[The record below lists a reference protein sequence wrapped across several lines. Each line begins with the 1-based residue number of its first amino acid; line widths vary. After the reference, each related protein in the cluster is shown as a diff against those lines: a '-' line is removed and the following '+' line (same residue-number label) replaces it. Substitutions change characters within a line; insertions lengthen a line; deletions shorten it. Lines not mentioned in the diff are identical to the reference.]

1 MGSLYPTLSQVI
13 VSYLALGIYVHSVWI
28 YSKMGVL
35 HSIPLCSR
43 GSGANQVE
51 PLDLDKNNNE
61 ASVVFTSQPQPIAPL
76 NFPPHNVVDF
86 QNFEKERTRLKDT
99 VLINSNLRVVVATE
113 APEATSTPRPQSPT
127 GLANEQYSDSSQM
140 ASEAEDDS
148 EAAAEE
154 PPALSDSGLEE
165 SATEFE
171 FSRPSP
177 PTLTIDEDS
186 LDGLEAIGLE
196 DQNDGH
202 EEIDLNEIEEPQE
215 RPPEPTV
222 PDERVD
228 QSSSDEEESSQPQ
241 ERPQGQPQGQSQ
253 GDFLGD
259 FLNAHPQ
266 GHPQGQSQLKDETS
280 REISSLL
287 SELVGDR
294 PAGEAMH
301 RPDLVPM
308 R

>member
-13 VSYLALGIYVHSVWI
+13 VSYLACLDIFSE
-28 YSKMGVL
+28 MGVL

-61 ASVVFTSQPQPIAPL
+61 ASVVFTSQPQPI
-76 NFPPHNVVDF
+76 
-86 QNFEKERTRLKDT
+86 
-99 VLINSNLRVVVATE
+99 VVATE

-186 LDGLEAIGLE
+186 LDGLEAMGLE
-196 DQNDGH
+196 DQNGSNDGGDEGVGESDETFDDTMVLDGH
-202 EEIDLNEIEEPQE
+202 EEIDLNDMQEPQE

-228 QSSSDEEESSQPQ
+228 QSSSDEEEFSQPQ
-241 ERPQGQPQGQSQ
+241 EHPQGQPQGQPQ

-266 GHPQGQSQLKDETS
+266 GQSQLKDETS
-280 REISSLL
+280 RKISSLL

-294 PAGEAMH
+294 PEGEAMH